1 MYIPTTRV
9 VKIYSPPE
17 RDNMPDPKF
26 SLGSTEIEIL
36 RYLGEQG
43 PLSVGGVADHFAE
56 TSGQARTT
64 ILTIMERLRKK
75 GYLTRKQLKGVFRYS
90 TKVSQQS
97 LLQGL
102 VKRFV
107 DTTLAG
113 SVSPFVAYLSEGGPV
128 SEQDLQQLKQL
139 VEDLERLQKG
149 GGK

>member
-1 MYIPTTRV
+1 
-9 VKIYSPPE
+9 
-17 RDNMPDPKF
+17 MPAPKA

-43 PLSVGGVADHFAE
+43 PLSVGDAADYFAK

-75 GYLTRKQLKGVFRYS
+75 GYLTRRQIKGVFRYS
-90 TKVSQQS
+90 PKVSQKA
-97 LLQGL
+97 LLQNL
-102 VKRFV
+102 VQRFV

-128 SEQDLQQLKQL
+128 SELDLQQLKQL
-139 VEDLERLQKG
+139 VEDLEQLRKRG
-149 GGK
+149 GT